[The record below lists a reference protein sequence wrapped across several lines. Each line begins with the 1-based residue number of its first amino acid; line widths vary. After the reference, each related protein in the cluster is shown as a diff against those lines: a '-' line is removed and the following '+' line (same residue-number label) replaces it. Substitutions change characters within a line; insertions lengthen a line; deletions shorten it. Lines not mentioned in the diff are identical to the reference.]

1 MNCSHG
7 ILSIAQRCIVEVDI
21 RTTPFFLTIFSHKW
35 PITTLFFSSSKYPF
49 SVLDSSYSCAL
60 FGYRKFKRVGP
71 ENGISQLVARIP
83 LLSMLI
89 SINATYFYIQL
100 HFHFIHFRMHGQHC
114 CWCCCCCCLK
124 ITFYC
129 LEKKNIFRVKW
140 LYTILIEAHYW
151 GNIHFAYYLKNAM
164 FFLVSNA
171 LHLFHFFQFKN
182 YFETHLKGTK

>member
-1 MNCSHG
+1 MQLTTFTAQCKLFIKSQ
-7 ILSIAQRCIVEVDI
+7 ISIANIHELQPWHTFHC
-21 RTTPFFLTIFSHKW
+21 TTLYSWSGYSHDAFFSHNIF
-35 PITTLFFSSSKYPF
+35 PQMTYHDASFFPSSKYPF
-49 SVLDSSYSCAL
+49 SVLNSSYSCAL

-89 SINATYFYIQL
+89 SINATYFCIQL

-129 LEKKNIFRVKW
+129 LEKKKFSELNDCIQFW
-140 LYTILIEAHYW
+140 LKPIIE
-151 GNIHFAYYLKNAM
+151 
-164 FFLVSNA
+164 
-171 LHLFHFFQFKN
+171 
-182 YFETHLKGTK
+182 ETFISRII